1 MKSPLLVPLILV
13 SSVLAASAQI
23 SFNLQFS
30 DFGDNNLT
38 GIADETGD
46 VASGLSWGLLV
57 AETGNDFSNP
67 ITTQIGIST
76 ADGAELAPGFRFYS
90 GGTTIEFDPFRG
102 VIAASNSITLNSPGF
117 GTGDSFALIWFQRG
131 FTSGDTLN
139 VGDNYGLLTRDEFL
153 IPSAGATEDF
163 SFLFGDTDPIRS
175 ADLTVQAVPE
185 PSSILLISLAS
196 TFLLRRRR

>member
-38 GIADETGD
+38 GIADETREI
-46 VASGLSWGLLV
+46 AAGLSWGLLV

-90 GGTTIEFDPFRG
+90 GGTTIEFDSFRG
-102 VIAASNSITLNSPGF
+102 VIAASNPITLNSPGF
-117 GTGDSFALIWFQRG
+117 GTGDSFALLWFQRG

-163 SFLFGDTDPIRS
+163 SFLFGDTDPLRS